1 MVTSEMR
8 DMNHEPTAVLD
19 IELLEA
25 RIVARM
31 LNLRVSTIYAAVKAG
46 KLPHIVL
53 WAGRKRPLIRFS
65 RAAVEAFIRDR
76 TFDPANRS

>member
-1 MVTSEMR
+1 MKSE
-8 DMNHEPTAVLD
+8 TLVVLD

-53 WAGRKRPLIRFS
+53 WAGRKRPLIRFR
-65 RAAVEAFIRDR
+65 RADIETFLRDR
-76 TFDPANRS
+76 TFDSGKQS

>member
-1 MVTSEMR
+1 ME
-8 DMNHEPTAVLD
+8 HESPVILD

-31 LNLRVSTIYAAVKAG
+31 LRLKVSTVYAAVKAG

-53 WAGRKRPLIRFS
+53 WAGRKRPLIRFK
-65 RAAVEAFIRDR
+65 RADIEAFVRDR
-76 TFDPANRS
+76 TVGPPATTE

>member
-1 MVTSEMR
+1 MDRETPVT
-8 DMNHEPTAVLD
+8 LD

-31 LNLRVSTIYAAVKAG
+31 LNLRVSTIYAAVKA
-46 KLPHIVL
+46 KRLPHVVL
-53 WAGRKRPLIRFS
+53 WAGRKRPLIRFR
-65 RAAVEAFIRDR
+65 RADIEAFVRDR

>member
-1 MVTSEMR
+1 MDRETPVT
-8 DMNHEPTAVLD
+8 LD

-31 LNLRVSTIYAAVKAG
+31 LRLQVSTVYAAVKAG
-46 KLPHIVL
+46 RLPHIVL

-65 RAAVEAFIRDR
+65 REAVEAFVRDR
-76 TFDPANRS
+76 TVGPKDA